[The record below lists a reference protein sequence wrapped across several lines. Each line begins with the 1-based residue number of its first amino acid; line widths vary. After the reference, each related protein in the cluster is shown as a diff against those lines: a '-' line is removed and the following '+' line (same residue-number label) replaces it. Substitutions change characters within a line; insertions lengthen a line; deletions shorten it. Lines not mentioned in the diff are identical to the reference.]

1 MTFRPAKSSRFFR
14 MPRLL
19 GIASGALVILASTP
33 AFAAWSGYGTP
44 VAVYVPP
51 PPPAT
56 VYVTPPPKAVVAP
69 PPKVVVAAAPLPA
82 VVVRAASPP
91 RAVYVAPRAVYV
103 ARPPRAAVRV
113 PGHWAGAVWVPAHLA

>member
-69 PPKVVVAAAPLPA
+69 PP
-82 VVVRAASPP
+82 
-91 RAVYVAPRAVYV
+91 RAVYVAPCAVYV
-103 ARPPRAAVRV
+103 ARPPRAAVLV